1 MQQDQIQIPTA
12 ARGKME
18 VWARGFLLLG
28 LVLLPLVAV
37 PIAGFPFGLTKTALF
52 ATLLSLSALFFGL
65 SSLKSKAAHLPF
77 SKLSRAVLALLGAY
91 ALATV
96 LSQDWKTSF
105 ASSGNET
112 DTLLFIALCALTFF
126 LCAALFRSRDT
137 VRSMFTILLT
147 GSALAGAFQL
157 FRLAASNNIFAST
170 VFSAS
175 STNLVGSLNDLGII
189 AALVAVLSVSRIDSR
204 HTKGL
209 KRAGFAVLLLIA
221 LLLLTA
227 INFSTLWWLLLAAMA
242 VVVYATAL
250 VEVPE
255 LGGSSKR
262 FSLARAP
269 YASMVVVLLS
279 VAFLIWG
286 GILGPKVQKLLPI
299 SEPEAQLTSQ
309 TSLEITRSTYAQSA
323 LTTFF
328 GSGPNTFAQ
337 QWLLYKPS
345 TINSSQFWTLDFSSG
360 YSTLLTSFLS
370 VGLVG
375 GIVFVFLPILLL
387 LFFFQKI
394 GHVKEPER
402 REIVIG
408 ASALSVLLIGS
419 LCFYVPGPVVLL
431 YAFAVLGVFEA
442 WMASHELTLPV
453 GKGKPIASLILLAA
467 VVIAFVCTGALL
479 QRFIGSYYQ
488 GKAISAA
495 SAGNNAL
502 SETYGKKA
510 LSVYRSEGALHLLAS
525 LKFSEAQAIAAEKD
539 KATESTRATRFQAAL
554 GEASTYAIAAT
565 TEYPSHYGNWL
576 TLAQLY
582 EALIPLKVDGAIQ
595 QSEAAY
601 TNAIQ
606 LSPRNPQIYLMAARM
621 EAAANNEQ
629 SARSAVGQALTLKP
643 NYTDA
648 ILFVVQL
655 EVAKKNVDAAIQA
668 AGAAVQTAP
677 SDPSLW
683 FELGVLAYNKPD
695 DKTAIAALEK
705 AVSLL
710 PDYANAKYFL
720 GLSYYRSGRVGDGVA
735 VFSDLAAKNPDNTE
749 VAGILAAMKAG
760 KSPFPAQAAAPTTA
774 PIKGQ

>member
-1 MQQDQIQIPTA
+1 
-12 ARGKME
+12 ME
-18 VWARGFLLLG
+18 IWARGFLLLG
-28 LVLLPLVAV
+28 LVLLPLMAV
-37 PIAGFPFGLTKTALF
+37 PIAGFPFGLTKIALF
-52 ATLLSLSALFFGL
+52 SALLSFSALFF
-65 SSLKSKAAHLPF
+65 SVVTFKARAAHLPF
-77 SKLSRAVLALLGAY
+77 SKLSRSVLALLCAY
-91 ALATV
+91 AIATV
-96 LSQDWKTSF
+96 LSQDWKLSL
-105 ASSGNET
+105 AGSGNET
-112 DTLLFIALCALTFF
+112 DTLLFVALCALTFF
-126 LCAALFRSRDT
+126 LCAALFRSRDA
-137 VRSMFTILLT
+137 VRSMFSILLT
-147 GSALAGAFQL
+147 GASLAGAFQL
-157 FRLAASNNIFAST
+157 FRLVAGGSSIFTST
-170 VFSAS
+170 VFSNS
-175 STNLVGSLNDLGII
+175 STNLVGSLNDLGIVV
-189 AALVAVLSVSRIDSR
+189 AMVAVLCVSRIDSK

-209 KRAGFAVLLLIA
+209 KRIIFSVILLIA
-221 LLLLTA
+221 LVLLSA
-227 INFSTLWWLLLAAMA
+227 VNFSVLWWLLLAA
-242 VVVYATAL
+242 AL
-250 VEVPE
+250 VVMYAIVRVEIPE
-255 LGGSSKR
+255 LGSGAQR
-262 FSLARAP
+262 FSLAKVP
-269 YASMVVVLLS
+269 YASAVVVVLS
-279 VAFLIWG
+279 VVFLIWG
-286 GILGPKVQKLLPI
+286 STLGAKVQKFIPI

-337 QWLLYKPS
+337 QWLLYKPAN
-345 TINSSQFWTLDFSSG
+345 INSSQFWTLDFSSG
-360 YSTLLTSFLS
+360 YSTVLTSFLS
-370 VGLVG
+370 VGLIG
-375 GIVFVFLPILLL
+375 GIIFIFLPIMLLV
-387 LFFFQKI
+387 FFFRKI
-394 GHVKEPER
+394 SHVKEPER

-431 YAFAVLGVFEA
+431 FAFAVLGVFEA
-442 WMASHELTLPV
+442 WMASHELTMPV
-453 GKGKPIASLILLAA
+453 GKGRPVASLILLAA
-467 VVIAFVCTGALL
+467 VVVAFVCTGALL
-479 QRFIGSYYQ
+479 QRFMGSYYQ
-488 GKAISAA
+488 GKAITAA
-495 SAGNNAL
+495 GAGNNAL

-510 LSVYRSEGALHLLAS
+510 LSVYRSEGALHLLAT

-539 KATESTRATRFQAAL
+539 KATESTRAARFQAAL
-554 GEASTYAIAAT
+554 SEASTYATAAT
-565 TEYPSHYGNWL
+565 TEYGSHYGNWL

-582 EALIPLKVDGAIQ
+582 EALIPLKVNGAIQ

-621 EAAANNEQ
+621 EATANNEQ

-668 AGAAVQTAP
+668 AAAAVQTAP
-677 SDPSLW
+677 TDPSLW

-760 KSPFPAQAAAPTTA
+760 KPPFPAQAAAPTTA